1 MASPQ
6 VASPQERLHR
16 RVAELLDPKATV
28 TDMDR
33 TEYQGSAVCT
43 VSISHF
49 LFDHPLRIAVTEK
62 GIDATN
68 ISKLIY
74 DKAPYILKDEILG
87 GYTKAKLIHKQ
98 LDLIYGEID

>member
-1 MASPQ
+1 M
-6 VASPQERLHR
+6 ASPQERLHE

-33 TEYQGSAVCT
+33 TEYQGNTVCA

-49 LFDHPLRIAVTEK
+49 LFDRPLRIAVTEN
-62 GIDATN
+62 GIDAIN

-74 DKAPYILKDEILG
+74 GKAPYILKDEILG
-87 GYTKAKLIHKQ
+87 GYTKAKLIHEKAN
-98 LDLIYGEID
+98 LIYEELD